1 MAFCKYCGKELKD
14 SESCSCPEAVAAA
27 QAASAPQAD
36 APKTETSQTAVPQ
49 AETQQKPA
57 TSPAATPA
65 ATAASAVSQA
75 ADGAV
80 PALDTEKIL
89 GVVKEIGK
97 SFLSVFTKPATA
109 GREFVANAK
118 LSVSLTM
125 IVLQAFLSSIFSLFV
140 IGAINGVLNGT
151 WFKSYRFSGVKA
163 FFLTMLFSLVG
174 SLILAACFC
183 LATMITRVKV
193 LWRQLVALTAVRSIA
208 VAPLIVLSWIF
219 WLIYPALGVVLF
231 TGSTWLAMAFLIVAV
246 QGIEGMKDNKALWSV
261 VIVVMVFLLIAL
273 ILFGA
278 SYGLYLPAS
287 LRENINNLGS
297 LINMFT

>member
-14 SESCSCPEAVAAA
+14 GETCSCPEAVAAA
-27 QAASAPQAD
+27 QAAAPQ
-36 APKTETSQTAVPQ
+36 TEAKS
-49 AETQQKPA
+49 E
-57 TSPAATPA
+57 PAAAPSATPVTA
-65 ATAASAVSQA
+65 AASAVSQA

-80 PALDTEKIL
+80 PALDTDKIL

-97 SFLSVFTKPATA
+97 SFLNVFTKPATA

-125 IVLQAFLSSIFSLFV
+125 IVAQAILSSIFSLFV

-151 WFKSYRFSGVKA
+151 WFSSYRFSGLKA
-163 FFLTMLFSLVG
+163 FFLTLLFSIVG
-174 SLILAACFC
+174 SLILTGCFC
-183 LATMITRVKV
+183 LAAMITRAKV
-193 LWRQLVALTAVRSIA
+193 LWRQLVALTAIRSIA

-273 ILFGA
+273 FLFGA
-278 SYGLYLPAS
+278 SFGLYLPAS
-287 LRENINNLGS
+287 LRNNISNLNS
-297 LINMFT
+297 LLKLFT